1 MKQKTNQIIESK
13 NLLYP
18 RCPRCLKPSIILCHS
33 DYIKIECSC
42 GCNDSLSL
50 KQYSSFLKHQQ
61 KNEIVTKCPKHINNK
76 YMFYCLDCELHLCDL
91 CKAEKAHQS
100 HSIEP
105 LKTDLDVSL
114 IKKCINETKTRFTN
128 YIINIKDNLIE
139 ILENPIR
146 LVKKIAED
154 RVKKN
159 TQILEF
165 YSNLVSSYES
175 ISNNFYLER
184 NITNQKIFSTY
195 NSYIDLSLF
204 SYCETGKLL
213 SNDHNYNYDF
223 IDIKIINKDYLFII
237 GDDKLQLYSAIDCN
251 LLDTFNINGEIVSSE
266 IIDDK
271 IIISLSL
278 NDNNSML
285 QLYEIK
291 NNKCLYI
298 QQSQQ
303 KIKRM
308 LNYF

>member
-1 MKQKTNQIIESK
+1 
-13 NLLYP
+13 
-18 RCPRCLKPSIILCHS
+18 
-33 DYIKIECSC
+33 
-42 GCNDSLSL
+42 
-50 KQYSSFLKHQQ
+50 
-61 KNEIVTKCPKHINNK
+61 
-76 YMFYCLDCELHLCDL
+76 MFYCLDCELHLCDL

-105 LKTDLDVSL
+105 LKTDLDVSS

-213 SNDHNYNYDF
+213 SNDHNYHYDF

-291 NNKCLYI
+291 NNKIL
-298 QQSQQ
+298 SS
-303 KIKRM
+303 IKT
-308 LNYF
+308 YFDIEHAHCFPQNDLLGASCDDIIVI

>member
-105 LKTDLDVSL
+105 LKTDLDVSS

-175 ISNNFYLER
+175 ISNNFYFER

-213 SNDHNYNYDF
+213 SNAHNYNYDF

-251 LLDTFNINGEIVSSE
+251 LLDTFNNNGEIVSSE

>member
-1 MKQKTNQIIESK
+1 M
-13 NLLYP
+13 
-18 RCPRCLKPSIILCHS
+18 
-33 DYIKIECSC
+33 
-42 GCNDSLSL
+42 
-50 KQYSSFLKHQQ
+50 
-61 KNEIVTKCPKHINNK
+61 
-76 YMFYCLDCELHLCDL
+76 
-91 CKAEKAHQS
+91 
-100 HSIEP
+100 
-105 LKTDLDVSL
+105 
-114 IKKCINETKTRFTN
+114 
-128 YIINIKDNLIE
+128 
-139 ILENPIR
+139 
-146 LVKKIAED
+146 VKKIAED

-175 ISNNFYLER
+175 ISNNFYLEC
-184 NITNQKIFSTY
+184 NITNKKIFSTY
-195 NSYIDLSLF
+195 NSYIALSLF

>member
-1 MKQKTNQIIESK
+1 MKSANSNYTTFSISKALEEGTWEHEVLMADIAEIAKQLTKLKKISVLNQIENAYILSK
-13 NLLYP
+13 RN
-18 RCPRCLKPSIILCHS
+18 KTKSI
-33 DYIKIECSC
+33 
-42 GCNDSLSL
+42 
-50 KQYSSFLKHQQ
+50 
-61 KNEIVTKCPKHINNK
+61 
-76 YMFYCLDCELHLCDL
+76 
-91 CKAEKAHQS
+91 
-100 HSIEP
+100 
-105 LKTDLDVSL
+105 
-114 IKKCINETKTRFTN
+114 
-128 YIINIKDNLIE
+128 
-139 ILENPIR
+139 
-146 LVKKIAED
+146 
-154 RVKKN
+154 
-159 TQILEF
+159 
-165 YSNLVSSYES
+165 
-175 ISNNFYLER
+175 
-184 NITNQKIFSTY
+184 
-195 NSYIDLSLF
+195 
-204 SYCETGKLL
+204 

>member
-1 MKQKTNQIIESK
+1 MVTI
-13 NLLYP
+13 
-18 RCPRCLKPSIILCHS
+18 LKL
-33 DYIKIECSC
+33 
-42 GCNDSLSL
+42 NV
-50 KQYSSFLKHQQ
+50 KHQQ

-105 LKTDLDVSL
+105 LKTDLDVSS

-159 TQILEF
+159 TQNLEF

-213 SNDHNYNYDF
+213 TKLK
-223 IDIKIINKDYLFII
+223 KISVLNQIENAYILSKRNKKQFLM
-237 GDDKLQLYSAIDCN
+237 
-251 LLDTFNINGEIVSSE
+251 T
-266 IIDDK
+266 
-271 IIISLSL
+271 ISL
-278 NDNNSML
+278 
-285 QLYEIK
+285 I
-291 NNKCLYI
+291 
-298 QQSQQ
+298 
-303 KIKRM
+303 
-308 LNYF
+308 F

>member
-1 MKQKTNQIIESK
+1 M
-13 NLLYP
+13 
-18 RCPRCLKPSIILCHS
+18 
-33 DYIKIECSC
+33 
-42 GCNDSLSL
+42 
-50 KQYSSFLKHQQ
+50 
-61 KNEIVTKCPKHINNK
+61 V
-76 YMFYCLDCELHLCDL
+76 YCLDCELHLCDL

-105 LKTDLDVSL
+105 LKTDLDVSS

-159 TQILEF
+159 AQILEF

-213 SNDHNYNYDF
+213 TKLKQISVLNQIENAYILSERNKKTISNDHNYNYDF

-237 GDDKLQLYSAIDCN
+237 GDDKLQLYSAINCN

>member
-1 MKQKTNQIIESK
+1 MTI
-13 NLLYP
+13 
-18 RCPRCLKPSIILCHS
+18 LKL
-33 DYIKIECSC
+33 
-42 GCNDSLSL
+42 NV
-50 KQYSSFLKHQQ
+50 KHQQ

-105 LKTDLDVSL
+105 LKTDLDVSS

-213 SNDHNYNYDF
+213 TKLKKISVLNQIENAYILSKRNKTKSISNDHNYNYDF

-251 LLDTFNINGEIVSSE
+251 LFDTFNINGEIVSSE